1 MTDKTPAIGMDENRL
16 RHCYGVGLKASEL
29 GRTLF
34 GWSDEKCREMFVM
47 GYLHDFGYQFA
58 HDQADHGEL
67 SGELL
72 RSLGFKYWEEIFHHG
87 DPGSDYKSDELLVLN
102 LADMLTSKDGNPTTL
117 SDRVVDIAKRY
128 GVESTQF
135 ATAWKLVEKLISQVQ
150 EINAPQDVLIQLC

>member
-1 MTDKTPAIGMDENRL
+1 MTDETHAIGMDENRL

-47 GYLHDFGYQFA
+47 GYLHDIGYQFA
-58 HDQADHGEL
+58 HDQVEHGEL
-67 SGELL
+67 GGELL
-72 RSLGFKYWEEIFHHG
+72 HSLGFTYWAEILNHG
-87 DPGSDYKSDELLVLN
+87 DPDSDYKSDELLVLN

-128 GVESTQF
+128 GVESEQF
-135 ATAWKLVEKLISQVQ
+135 ATAWKLSEKLISQVQ
-150 EINAPQDVLIQLC
+150 KLNAPQDVLIQLI